1 MQKRYLLSCDLDE
14 SLLKKDKTISLRT
27 RLYIRKYVRNGNIFM
42 INTGRPYQSA
52 LHFYKMLKIKNMP
65 IVGLNGTHVA
75 FIGENY
81 DLINYIQFGF
91 NKQLIKEFLEEIMEY
106 LIGAHI
112 EDIGNHYL
120 LKDGFIPD
128 WLDETHVGSIKIHYV
143 DDFIGSVPD
152 EPLLANLYLKK
163 ENASKLDEVLAKE
176 KYQSLKNEIWTI
188 KDDIISYEIHD
199 RKVDKSS
206 TMEYMASYY
215 GIEKD
220 HLIAFGDNQNDIDM
234 LKKAGIGVAMCN
246 GLDIVKSEVKHVT
259 RKDNNHDG
267 VVDYLK
273 YLKIK

>member
-14 SLLKKDKTISLRT
+14 SLLRKDKTISLRT
-27 RLYIRKYVRNGNIFM
+27 KLYIRKFVRNGNIFM

-52 LHFYKMLKIKNMP
+52 MHFYKMLKIKNMP
-65 IVGLNGTHVA
+65 IIGLNGTHVA
-75 FIGENY
+75 FIGNQNNLVNY
-81 DLINYIQFGF
+81 FQFGF
-91 NKQLIKEFLEEIMEY
+91 DKQLIKEFLSEIMEY

-112 EDIGNHYL
+112 ENIGNHYL
-120 LKDGFIPD
+120 LKGGFIPD

-143 DDFIGSVPD
+143 DDFVGSVPD

-163 ENASKLDEVLAKE
+163 ENAPRLDEVLAKE
-176 KYQSLKNEIWTI
+176 KYQSLKNEIWKI
-188 KDDIISYEIHD
+188 KDDIISYEIHK
-199 RKVDKSS
+199 REIDKSS
-206 TMEYMASYY
+206 TMEYMASYF
-215 GIEKD
+215 GIKKEYV
-220 HLIAFGDNQNDIDM
+220 IAFGDNQNDIDM

-246 GLDIVKSEVKHVT
+246 GLESVKKEAKHVT